1 MQQVD
6 VRFLEVGF
14 RLQFRVPPMTVDSS
28 AFVDKGSI
36 VKRTVLQSLIQSM
49 QQNYV
54 VEVVRDRVLLSPL
67 PCPEE
72 VRKDGDQSST
82 SHFSISSTDS
92 LIPAQQGGYAH
103 TWQIK
108 LGLFASTEKMV
119 PLGWL
124 HTVKLYIAS
133 QHWDFNA
140 LTSNLWIPLF
150 PTAEEDGPMVDVST
164 QCS

>member
-72 VRKDGDQSST
+72 VRKMET
-82 SHFSISSTDS
+82 SHRPLISQFLPLIRSFLLSKGDMLIHGRSSSVS
-92 LIPAQQGGYAH
+92 LRPQRK
-103 TWQIK
+103 WF
-108 LGLFASTEKMV
+108 L
-119 PLGWL
+119 
-124 HTVKLYIAS
+124 
-133 QHWDFNA
+133 WDGCT
-140 LTSNLWIPLF
+140 L
-150 PTAEEDGPMVDVST
+150 
-164 QCS
+164 